1 MGGRWASKGVFPVLD
16 DHAPSQMPGIIPCI
30 IVALALLA
38 MGILVLSKGG
48 NFNLQLPSWID
59 NYGLWCVS
67 AIFIARAIGE
77 FKYVGFFRKVRH
89 TKFAKNDQRL
99 YSPLCLAIGIMLA
112 ILEQMS

>member
-1 MGGRWASKGVFPVLD
+1 M
-16 DHAPSQMPGIIPCI
+16 
-30 IVALALLA
+30 IVAVALLA
-38 MGILVLSKGG
+38 MGILVLLKCG
-48 NFNLQLPSWID
+48 NFNVRLPSWID
-59 NYGLWCVS
+59 NYGLWCIS
-67 AIFIARAIGE
+67 AVFIARAIGE